1 MIELASGFGSF
12 ASGGFSFNPSNTTT
26 AAPLFSGFGTN
37 TTPATGM
44 AGGFGSTFGST
55 FGKPAQPPAFG
66 ATFGQPQQQQP
77 PPLTQDE
84 AFANSILKV
93 SIFGDERDA
102 VIAKW
107 NYLQAQWGTGKSF
120 YNQNAPPFEI
130 PPENYLCRFKAMGY
144 VKLPDRDN
152 KLGYVALTFNKPI
165 DQVK

>member
-1 MIELASGFGSF
+1 MAGAGFGS
-12 ASGGFSFNPSNTTT
+12 S
-26 AAPLFSGFGTN
+26 
-37 TTPATGM
+37 
-44 AGGFGSTFGST
+44 FGST

-66 ATFGQPQQQQP
+66 STFGQPQQQFQQQQLQQP

-120 YNQNAPPFEI
+120 YNQNAAPFEI
-130 PPENYLCRFKAMGY
+130 PSENYLCRFKAMGY
-144 VKLPDRDN
+144 IKLPDRDN

-165 DQVK
+165 DQIK